1 MLTFLLS
8 LLSFCSVTLG
18 SGPDQV
24 CLQNALNSTLGG
36 TVDLYGN
43 PTTNISQIAGITY
56 DRCVAACGYGPV
68 DFNWPGFSAQ
78 FTSWLLPWLAL
89 ISQLPHG
96 SGDALSSCL
105 AVLLTVGSPTLA
117 AYSLALAVI
126 SNRWMVKRFELITYP
141 NSNLAAQTLGEL
153 QQVSLIFPEEE
164 HVLPSLIVLPAN
176 EIWWRRLAHGLDY
189 MIPTWTLASVA
200 SVLFVVLADIFNWV
214 GMFFSGPTG
223 GGGPLSSLWLCFLPI
238 LIGYLQL
245 SPKSQSG
252 RIRRAFNHA
261 NSSFHVTTDE
271 GKLKPGHGSLLIKVQ
286 TACRDPIDED
296 EISSAPI
303 FFYARALSWLRMV
316 RKVADGFD
324 AASQRASDYHTD
336 GIPPSKRQQ
345 VIDYCKSEDQIDEN
359 TPEFFNIFLTSAFLA
374 ILLQWGTTG
383 IAMVPMYLAPPKG
396 LCHLIIIVEFRSL
409 KYLGFGCRAGAYL
422 LYTCVSTL
430 IWLLCVVSSI
440 LSHSY
445 KTSQKRTT
453 TSAIVR
459 GLSIAF
465 RRMAKVLAT
474 VNAIGLFV
482 TAIYQY
488 SNLSNDCWCIS
499 GKLSLRQKAYVV
511 VIFSNNSMGIWI
523 LGFVM
528 SFLAAGLFL
537 LAINLLRRR
546 PERPYQASDG
556 WEELQTLNTCQ

>member
-200 SVLFVVLADIFNWV
+200 SVLFVVLADIFNWL
-214 GMFFSGPTG
+214 GMFFSGPPTE

-245 SPKSQSG
+245 SPKSQSS

-261 NSSFHVTTDE
+261 NSSFHFTTDE
-271 GKLKPGHGSLLIKVQ
+271 GKLKPGRGSLLIKVQ

-303 FFYARALSWLRMV
+303 FFYARALNWLRMV

-324 AASQRASDYHTD
+324 AASQHASDYHMD

-345 VIDYCKSEDQIDEN
+345 VIEYCKSEDQIDEN
-359 TPEFFNIFLTSAFLA
+359 TPGFFNIFLTSAFLA

-383 IAMVPMYLAPPKG
+383 AAIVPMYLAYPKG
-396 LCHLIIIVEFRSL
+396 LTHLIIIVEFRS
-409 KYLGFGCRAGAYL
+409 
-422 LYTCVSTL
+422 
-430 IWLLCVVSSI
+430 
-440 LSHSY
+440 
-445 KTSQKRTT
+445 
-453 TSAIVR
+453 
-459 GLSIAF
+459 
-465 RRMAKVLAT
+465 
-474 VNAIGLFV
+474 
-482 TAIYQY
+482 
-488 SNLSNDCWCIS
+488 
-499 GKLSLRQKAYVV
+499 
-511 VIFSNNSMGIWI
+511 
-523 LGFVM
+523 
-528 SFLAAGLFL
+528 
-537 LAINLLRRR
+537 
-546 PERPYQASDG
+546 
-556 WEELQTLNTCQ
+556 